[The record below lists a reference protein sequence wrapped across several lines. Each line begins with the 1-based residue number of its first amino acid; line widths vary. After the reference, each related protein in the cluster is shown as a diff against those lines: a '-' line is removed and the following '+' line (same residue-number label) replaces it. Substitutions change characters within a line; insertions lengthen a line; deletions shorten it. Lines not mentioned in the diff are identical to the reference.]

1 RAAAAGH
8 HARRPDALHAG
19 RRGRARLAGGHAD
32 HPGLGQEATPRFP
45 ELRLG
50 HVGPR
55 RRGPIPRA
63 RRAAVADAVASV
75 RPAAP
80 ASFEIAVLPDADSLA
95 LAAADEF
102 ARSAADAVSRR
113 GLFHVALSGGST
125 PRALYRRLTKPPHRG
140 AIPWDS
146 VRFFFG
152 DERCVPPGDDRSNYR
167 MAREALF
174 NPLRIAPRR
183 VFRVRGEADPARAAR
198 EYERLLRAHVPGR
211 PPRLDLVLLGL
222 GEDGH
227 TASLFPGTPALTEGK
242 RLAVENPGPRPGE
255 PRITLT
261 YRAIDSA
268 RR

>member
-1 RAAAAGH
+1 M
-8 HARRPDALHAG
+8 
-19 RRGRARLAGGHAD
+19 
-32 HPGLGQEATPRFP
+32 
-45 ELRLG
+45 
-50 HVGPR
+50 
-55 RRGPIPRA
+55 
-63 RRAAVADAVASV
+63 ADAVASV

-174 NPLRIAPRR
+174 KPLRIAPRR
-183 VFRVRGEADPARAAR
+183 VFRVRGEDDPARAAR

-268 RR
+268 RRVIFLVSGSTKAKIAAAVLAKRGRRPDLPAARVAPRRGTLLWLLDEEAGSRL